1 VAAKDLPLTPEE
13 LQVFIRMVGPRYDN
27 AKKVLRIICKRFP
40 NRIENKRFSVL
51 LLERL
56 LAEARRL
63 TAEGLEYEE
72 EKENK

>member
-1 VAAKDLPLTPEE
+1 MAGT
-13 LQVFIRMVGPRYDN
+13 RYDG
-27 AKKVLRIICKRFP
+27 AKQELKLVCKRFP

-72 EKENK
+72 EENK